1 MKNLAGMLKQAQQ
14 MQSKMQDMQEALV
27 ELEIEGQSGAGMVK
41 VMLNGKGEMRGLSLD
56 KSIVDPND
64 TEVLE
69 DLIVAAYNDAKV
81 KVEAQVQEKMKDV
94 TGGMNLPE
102 GFKLPF

>member
-1 MKNLAGMLKQAQQ
+1 MKNLAGMMKQAQQ
-14 MQSKMQDMQEALV
+14 MQSKMQEMQERLMEMEV
-27 ELEIEGQSGAGMVK
+27 EGQSGAGMVK
-41 VMLNGKGEMRGLSLD
+41 VMLNGKGEMRGLNLD
-56 KSIVDPND
+56 KSIVDPED
-64 TEVLE
+64 VEVLE

-81 KVEAQVQEKMKDV
+81 KVEAQVSEKMKEV

>member
-14 MQSKMQDMQEALV
+14 MQSKMQEMQEGLV

-56 KSIVDPND
+56 KSIVDPED
-64 TEVLE
+64 TE

-81 KVEAQVQEKMKDV
+81 KVEAAVQEKMKDV

>member
-14 MQSKMQDMQEALV
+14 MQTKMQESLV
-27 ELEIEGQSGAGMVK
+27 ELQIEGQSGAGMVK

-56 KSIVDPND
+56 KSIVDPSD

-81 KVEAQVQEKMKDV
+81 KVEAAVQEKMKDV

>member
-14 MQSKMQDMQEALV
+14 MQSKMQEMQEGLV
-27 ELEIEGQSGAGMVK
+27 ALEIEGQSGAGMVK
-41 VMLNGKGEMRGLSLD
+41 VMLNGKGEMRGLKLD
-56 KSIVDPND
+56 KSIVDPED

-69 DLIVAAYNDAKV
+69 DLIVAAYNEAKV
-81 KVEAQVQEKMKDV
+81 KVEAAVQDKMKDV
-94 TGGMNLPE
+94 TGGLNLPE